1 MKVISGD
8 PDLCLALHVLLTV
21 PPLVNY
27 LTSELLAADV
37 VRKKANAVAF
47 TLSLRELSQLYW
59 SAGDHDAVDATE
71 ACKIFRR
78 CHRAVAVSSTA
89 AVRHMY
95 QLLCEAAPSFF
106 SLLQGTWLVH
116 QPDCAATSVQ
126 QLVNAE
132 QIVDAPEL
140 VFVRLDRG
148 DRVRK
153 FINYGTTFQMVQ
165 PNKSN
170 PKLLTIHTYDL
181 FSVLMQG
188 DETEKDRVIAKSG
201 NVWMEITTDT
211 VSQLTDLNH
220 LITTRAQVLVFLL
233 RH

>member
-8 PDLCLALHVLLTV
+8 PDLCLALHVLLTI

-27 LTSELLAADV
+27 LTSELLAGDLV
-37 VRKKANAVAF
+37 KKKANAAAFAVAV
-47 TLSLRELSQLYW
+47 RELAQLYW

-78 CHRAVAVSSTA
+78 CHRAVAVSSTD

-95 QLLCEAAPSFF
+95 QLLCEAAAPFF
-106 SLLQGTWLVH
+106 KLLEARWLVH

-132 QIVDAPEL
+132 AISEAPEL

-148 DRVRK
+148 ERVKK
-153 FINYGTTFQMVQ
+153 FINYGTIFQMVQ
-165 PNKSN
+165 PSKSN
-170 PKLLTIHTYDL
+170 VKLLTIHQYDL

-188 DETEKDRVIAKSG
+188 DEREQDKVIAKSG
-201 NVWMEITTDT
+201 NVWMEVTADS
-211 VSQLTDLNH
+211 VSQLTDLNQ